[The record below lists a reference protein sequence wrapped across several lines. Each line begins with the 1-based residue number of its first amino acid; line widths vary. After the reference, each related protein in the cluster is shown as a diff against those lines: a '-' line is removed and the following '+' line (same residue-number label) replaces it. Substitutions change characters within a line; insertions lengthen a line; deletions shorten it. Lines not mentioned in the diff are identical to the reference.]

1 MLLATLKILVIL
13 ITPEIH
19 LALHWTIAQSQKKI
33 FRIVNQ
39 MREKGYIYMEYE
51 SREVVIFLS
60 FVLKKNFSMHITK
73 LTFK

>member
-33 FRIVNQ
+33 FRIINQ
-39 MREKGYIYMEYE
+39 MREKGYIYGVRIEGG
-51 SREVVIFLS
+51 SHIFKFRS
-60 FVLKKNFSMHITK
+60 KKELFNAYYQINI
-73 LTFK
+73 